1 LNNILSVG
9 GIFCDLETV
18 FDCVNHGILADKLD
32 FHGMCEKFLTLIQS
46 YLGGRYQNVFTDK
59 INTYDSVS
67 SRWKKVTNGVPQGLI
82 LSPLLFLIYI
92 NDSPKITDNDATVVL
107 FADDTSIIVTNSNQ
121 GGLQAAFNKNTL

>member
-1 LNNILSVG
+1 MNNILSVG

-67 SRWKKVTNGVPQGLI
+67 SRWKKVTNGVPRSLI
-82 LSPLLFLIYI
+82 LSSLRLLTYT
-92 NDSPKITDNDATVVL
+92 NDLPKITDTDAKFVL
-107 FADDTSIIVTNSNQ
+107 FADDTSITVTTYNQ
-121 GGLQAAFNKNTL
+121 GEIQSI